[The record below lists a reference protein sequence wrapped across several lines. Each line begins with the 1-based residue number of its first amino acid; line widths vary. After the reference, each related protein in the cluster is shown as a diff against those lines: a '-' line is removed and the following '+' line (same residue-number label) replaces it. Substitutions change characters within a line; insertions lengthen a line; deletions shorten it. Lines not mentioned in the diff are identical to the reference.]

1 MFGWERREAV
11 DVEVRVQDLLAYRGD
26 ALIVNLFEGV
36 TKPGGATGAVDQA
49 LGGLISHAIAQ
60 GEFQGKA
67 GTTLLLHTQGK
78 LKADRVLVVGL
89 GKQEKCGPDAVRSV
103 TGEALRLL
111 RRHRCRSVGTILHGT
126 GTGGLGF
133 PEAAQAVTE
142 GALLGLYTF
151 DRYKQKKDDDDHWQI
166 QELTLLVRD
175 RSHMAEVRAAAAAG
189 QVITRAVNL
198 ARDLVN
204 EPSNALTPQ
213 ALAARA
219 RAVAK
224 AGRLTCQILERRAVE
239 RLGMGA
245 FLGVAQG
252 SSRPP
257 VLIVLSYR
265 GGRGKQVELG
275 LVGKG
280 ITFDSGGISIKPSE
294 GMEQMKGDMAGGAA
308 VIAALG
314 AVAELKPAINVT
326 AIVPACEN
334 LPSGSALKPGDVVR
348 VMDGKTIEVVNTDA
362 EGRLILADALCYA
375 RKLGCQR
382 LVDAATLTGACV
394 VALGSVRSG
403 AFTND
408 QGWMDRVRAA
418 AEAVGEKIWQLPMDD
433 DYDEQ
438 IKSDVADIKNIGGR
452 KGGAI
457 TAAKFLARF
466 AGETPWVHLDIAGTA
481 QAEKETGFTPKGAT
495 GIPVRTLIRLA
506 LDLARG
512 GD

>member
-1 MFGWERREAV
+1 
-11 DVEVRVQDLLAYRGD
+11 
-26 ALIVNLFEGV
+26 
-36 TKPGGATGAVDQA
+36 
-49 LGGLISHAIAQ
+49 
-60 GEFQGKA
+60 
-67 GTTLLLHTQGK
+67 
-78 LKADRVLVVGL
+78 
-89 GKQEKCGPDAVRSV
+89 
-103 TGEALRLL
+103 
-111 RRHRCRSVGTILHGT
+111 
-126 GTGGLGF
+126 
-133 PEAAQAVTE
+133 
-142 GALLGLYTF
+142 
-151 DRYKQKKDDDDHWQI
+151 
-166 QELTLLVRD
+166 
-175 RSHMAEVRAAAAAG
+175 
-189 QVITRAVNL
+189 
-198 ARDLVN
+198 
-204 EPSNALTPQ
+204 
-213 ALAARA
+213 
-219 RAVAK
+219 
-224 AGRLTCQILERRAVE
+224 
-239 RLGMGA
+239 MGA

-506 LDLARG
+506 LDLSRG
-512 GD
+512 GQ

>member
-1 MFGWERREAV
+1 MDI
-11 DVEVRVQDLLAYRGD
+11 DVQVQDVLAYRGD
-26 ALIVNLFEGV
+26 AVIVNLFEGV
-36 TKPGGATGAVDQA
+36 KQPGGATGAVDQA
-49 LGGLISHAIAQ
+49 LNGLISQAIAL
-60 GEFQGKA
+60 GEFRGKA

-78 LKADRVLVVGL
+78 LTAERVLVAGL
-89 GKQEKCGPDAVRSV
+89 GKQEQFGLESVRSV
-103 TGEALRLL
+103 VGHGLRVL
-111 RRHRCRSVGTILHGT
+111 RRHGCRRVGTILHGT
-126 GTGGLGF
+126 GMGGLGVK
-133 PEAAQAVTE
+133 EASQAITE

-151 DRYKQKKDDDDHWQI
+151 DRYKKKKEDDQKPI
-166 QELTLLVRD
+166 QKLTVLVRE
-175 RSHMAEVRAAAAAG
+175 RG
-189 QVITRAVNL
+189 QVVEVGSGSATGQIIARAVNL

-213 ALAARA
+213 DLAARA
-219 RAVAK
+219 RTVAK
-224 AGRLTCQILERRAVE
+224 AGKLTCQIFERRQLERM
-239 RLGMGA
+239 GMGA

-265 GGRGKQVELG
+265 GGRSKQPELG

-308 VIAALG
+308 VIAAMQ
-314 AVAELKPAINVT
+314 AIARLKPAIHVT

-348 VMDGKTIEVVNTDA
+348 AMDGKTIEVVNTDA

-408 QGWMDRVRAA
+408 QGWMDRVRVA
-418 AEAVGEKIWQLPMDD
+418 AEAVGEKLWQMPMDTE
-433 DYDEQ
+433 YDEQ
-438 IKSDVADIKNIGGR
+438 ISSDVADMKNIGGR
-452 KGGAI
+452 KAGAV
-457 TAAKFLARF
+457 TAAKLLARF
-466 AGETPWVHLDIAGTA
+466 AEETPWVHLDIAGTT
-481 QAEKETGFTPKGAT
+481 QAEKEKGYTPKGAT
-495 GIPVRTLIRLA
+495 GVPVQTLVRVAI
-506 LDLARG
+506 DLAQSRG
-512 GD
+512 K

>member
-1 MFGWERREAV
+1 VNV
-11 DVEVRVQDLLAYRGD
+11 DVRVQDVLGYRGD
-26 ALIVNLFEGV
+26 AVIVNLFEGIK
-36 TKPGGATGAVDQA
+36 KPGGATGTVDQA
-49 LGGLISHAIAQ
+49 LGGLISQAIAQ
-60 GEFQGKA
+60 GEFRGKA
-67 GTTLLLHTQGK
+67 GSTLLLHTQGR
-78 LKADRVLVVGL
+78 LRAHRVLVVGL
-89 GKQEKCGPDAVRSV
+89 GKQEQFGLEAIRSA

-111 RRHRCRSVGTILHGT
+111 RRHGCQRVGTILHGT
-126 GTGGLGF
+126 GAGGLGHR
-133 PEAAQAVTE
+133 EAAQAITE

-151 DRYKQKKDDDDHWQI
+151 DRYKQKNEDDDRRAI
-166 QELTLLVRD
+166 QELSLLLRE
-175 RSHMAEVRAAAAAG
+175 RNQLAEVRAATTTGEIVA
-189 QVITRAVNL
+189 RAVNL

-213 ALAARA
+213 DLAARA
-219 RAVAK
+219 RSVAK
-224 AGRLTCQILERRAVE
+224 AGRLTCEVLERPQLE
-239 RLGMGA
+239 RLEMGA

-257 VLIVLSYR
+257 VLIVLAYR
-265 GGRGKQVELG
+265 GGKGKQPDLG

-308 VIAALG
+308 VIAAMG
-314 AVAELKPAINVT
+314 AIAELKPAINVT
-326 AIVPACEN
+326 AVVPACEN
-334 LPSGSALKPGDVVR
+334 LPSGSAMKPGDVLR
-348 VMDGKTIEVVNTDA
+348 AMDGKTIEVVNTDA

-408 QGWMDRVRAA
+408 RAWMDRVQAA
-418 AEAVGEKIWQLPMDD
+418 ADGVGEKIWQMPMDT

-438 IKSDVADIKNIGGR
+438 IKSDVATLKNVGGR
-452 KGGAI
+452 KAGAI

-466 AGETPWVHLDIAGTA
+466 VGETPWVHLDIAGTA
-481 QAEKETGFTPKGAT
+481 QAEKEKGFTPKGAT
-495 GIPVRTLIRLA
+495 GVPVQTLIRLA
-506 LDLARG
+506 LDLAAKS
-512 GD
+512 D

>member
-1 MFGWERREAV
+1 MDV
-11 DVEVRVQDLLAYRGD
+11 DAQVQDVLTYDGD
-26 ALIVNLFEGV
+26 AIIVNLFEGV
-36 TKPGGATGAVDQA
+36 KKPGGATGAVDQA
-49 LGGLISHAIAQ
+49 LGGLVSRAIAQ
-60 GEFQGKA
+60 GEFQGKT
-67 GTTLLLHTQGK
+67 GTSLLLHTQGK
-78 LKADRVLVVGL
+78 LRAERVLVAGL
-89 GKQEKCGPDAVRSV
+89 GKQEQFELETVRAV

-111 RRHRCRSVGTILHGT
+111 RTRGCRRVGTILHGT
-126 GTGGLGF
+126 GAGGLGIK
-133 PEAAQAVTE
+133 EVAQAITE

-151 DRYKQKKDDDDHWQI
+151 EQYKNKKKEGDHKAIQK
-166 QELTLLVRD
+166 LMLLVRD
-175 RSHMAEVRAAAAAG
+175 RLHLSDVRASITAG
-189 QVITRAVNL
+189 KIIAHAVSL

-204 EPSNALTPQ
+204 EPSNKLTPE

-219 RAVAK
+219 QSVAK
-224 AGRLTCQILERRAVE
+224 SGKLTCQIFRKRQLERM
-239 RLGMGA
+239 GMGA

-252 SSRPP
+252 SGQPP

-265 GGRGKQVELG
+265 GGRRKDPDLG

-308 VIAALG
+308 VIAAMG
-314 AVAELKPAINVT
+314 AIARLKSSINVT

-334 LPSGSALKPGDVVR
+334 LPSGSALKPGDVLWA
-348 VMDGKTIEVVNTDA
+348 MDGKTIEVLNTDA
-362 EGRLILADALCYA
+362 EGRLVLADALCYA

-408 QGWMDRVRAA
+408 QAWMDRVRAA
-418 AEAVGEKIWQLPMDD
+418 AEAVGEKVWQMPMDG

-438 IKSDVADIKNIGGR
+438 IKSDVADVKNIGGR
-452 KGGAI
+452 KAGAV

-466 AGETPWVHLDIAGTA
+466 VGETPWVHLDIAGTS
-481 QAEKETGFTPKGAT
+481 QADKEKGYTPKGAT
-495 GIPVRTLIRLA
+495 GVPVQTFIRLA
-506 LDLARG
+506 LDLAKS